1 MPLSARVVC
10 KWKTVSF
17 MGIQDRFTLGQ
28 VLQYQGILGSRFQFE
43 DLLMNGLRLFSV
55 LGLPLFVSHAAWATA
70 PREDGRPVQL
80 KRLEALTPL
89 TEEQYAVTPQLVL
102 GVTGSVAKSLYF
114 RYAPKVKINL
124 NYPYAPLSRILATH
138 APGFSCYRRVAA
150 RGPEQY
156 RCNIAFRPAEAG
168 GTRLSVPPYTYELI
182 PHFGDQKLQSLSLTL
197 SSDADGDARLL
208 MTEEQ
213 CPRLSASDF
222 SGSNLPCAYQIEHDQ
237 VMDVYFPDD
246 IFPQGVAVGW
256 GVVVEPQH

>member
-1 MPLSARVVC
+1 
-10 KWKTVSF
+10 
-17 MGIQDRFTLGQ
+17 
-28 VLQYQGILGSRFQFE
+28 
-43 DLLMNGLRLFSV
+43 
-55 LGLPLFVSHAAWATA
+55 
-70 PREDGRPVQL
+70 L

-182 PHFGDQKLQSLSLTL
+182 PHFGDQKLQNLSLTL
-197 SSDADGDARLL
+197 RSDADADARLL
-208 MTEEQ
+208 MSEAE

-222 SGSNLPCAYQIEHDQ
+222 SGSNLPCAYQIEHDR

-256 GVVVEPQH
+256 GVVVVEPQH